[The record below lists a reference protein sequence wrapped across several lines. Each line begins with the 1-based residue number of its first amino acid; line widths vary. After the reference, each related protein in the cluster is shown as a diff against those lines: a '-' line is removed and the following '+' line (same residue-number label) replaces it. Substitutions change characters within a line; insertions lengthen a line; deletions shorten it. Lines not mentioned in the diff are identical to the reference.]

1 MLIRTTILAAG
12 MAALFA
18 GAALAQSSNGNPPPA
33 PPPPAAQAQNNAT
46 DMSCRRQAASQSGYR
61 SSDSTDSDAA
71 HNYADAY
78 YACMDQA
85 YGYPG
90 RPDTYASLPPPPN
103 PYYYSP
109 YPYPYY
115 YPPYYYGPGY
125 YGPGVSLGF
134 RFGGGF
140 HGGRRR

>member
-18 GAALAQSSNGNPPPA
+18 GTALAQSSSANPPPA
-33 PPPPAAQAQNNAT
+33 PPPPQAQAQNNAT

-71 HNYADAY
+71 HHYADAY

-85 YGYPG
+85 DGYPG
-90 RPDTYASLPPPPN
+90 QPDYASLPPPPA
-103 PYYYSP
+103 PYYYGA

-125 YGPGVSLGF
+125 YGPGVSLWF
-134 RFGGGF
+134 RFGGGWG
-140 HGGRRR
+140 HRR